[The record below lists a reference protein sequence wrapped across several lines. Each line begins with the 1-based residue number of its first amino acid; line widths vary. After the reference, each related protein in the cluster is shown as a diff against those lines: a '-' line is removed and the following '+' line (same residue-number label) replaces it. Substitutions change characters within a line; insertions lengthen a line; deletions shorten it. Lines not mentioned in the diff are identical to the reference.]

1 MDIDYFKQYNDTYGH
16 QKGDLAL
23 EKVAEILKKK
33 TSRGSDFAF
42 RLGGEEFGIIT
53 TLDKEKMI
61 EFANIIKNEIEN
73 LQIEH
78 SQSKVSKFLTT
89 SIGLISKKEAE
100 ITNSDNLY
108 KEADDC
114 LYEAKKLGRNSIFI
128 L

>member
-16 QKGDLAL
+16 QKGDSVL
-23 EKVAEILKKK
+23 ERVANVLKKK
-33 TSRGSDFAF
+33 TSRASDFAF

-53 TLDKEKMI
+53 TLDKEKAI
-61 EFANIIKNEIEN
+61 EFATSIKNEIEN

-78 SQSKVSKFLTT
+78 KASDISEHLTVSIGIVSKEGE
-89 SIGLISKKEAE
+89 S
-100 ITNSDNLY
+100 ITNSSLLY